1 MPPASWKEPPPHKPT
16 HGLLSLFGLQL
27 KCPLETW
34 SNVLILTSVGV
45 QIAYSVQNK
54 VTHKK
59 WIHLKGI
66 KIPFSALLNDP
77 FRWKQVLPQAI
88 KWLLIRLPAVSSPVF
103 VEVIDRASHYWFCLN
118 SISWTD
124 MWDALWSY
132 RANAVSITAVL
143 ASGCFVWYGGACL
156 SERTRQYL
164 HLAPT
169 PACLSKTMYFL
180 SEQPAWLTREAVLR
194 RKKQLWI

>member
-1 MPPASWKEPPPHKPT
+1 MHNFLTCRLLPEKSLPHINLHMVCCLFLVCSWSAHLKLEVT
-16 HGLLSLFGLQL
+16 SLFL
-27 KCPLETW
+27 PLW
-34 SNVLILTSVGV
+34 VSRSLTVYKKK
-45 QIAYSVQNK
+45 I
-54 VTHKK
+54 THKK

-169 PACLSKTMYFL
+169 PACLSKT
-180 SEQPAWLTREAVLR
+180 
-194 RKKQLWI
+194 

>member
-1 MPPASWKEPPPHKPT
+1 MPLLPGRASPHKP
-16 HGLLSLFGLQL
+16 HMVCCLFLVCSWSAHLKLEVMSLFLPLWVADRLQCT
-27 KCPLETW
+27 KKNHAQKVNSLERHQDTLLCTVEW
-34 SNVLILTSVGV
+34 SLSME
-45 QIAYSVQNK
+45 
-54 VTHKK
+54 
-59 WIHLKGI
+59 
-66 KIPFSALLNDP
+66 
-77 FRWKQVLPQAI
+77 QVLPQAI
-88 KWLLIRLPAVSSPVF
+88 KWLLISITSAVSSPVF

-124 MWDALWSY
+124 MWDTLWSY

-169 PACLSKTMYFL
+169 PACLSKT
-180 SEQPAWLTREAVLR
+180 
-194 RKKQLWI
+194 